1 MQETKVSYSEITL
14 PGKPCFLFQD
24 VLKRWSFQKNC
35 TGIWSFLYYWERWYF
50 FFPNIWS
57 YTLDGKWKMIFLK
70 KIHENIIFS
79 SNFLKIWSFQKGPP
93 RHIIFFVLSGK
104 MVFFFPENMIFFP
117 WAESER
123 RSFSENTWKYE
134 IFCVHVWVLQTWHH
148 APLPK
153 KSKMVLSRRNTPKGD
168 WRSRLTSWEKAPAIF
183 CTFMETFAGV
193 LMHCSPAKKNR
204 ELNI

>member
-1 MQETKVSYSEITL
+1 MIL
-14 PGKPCFLFQD
+14 L
-24 VLKRWSFQKNC
+24 VLL
-35 TGIWSFLYYWERWYF
+35 G
-50 FFPNIWS
+50 
-57 YTLDGKWKMIFLK
+57 KMIFLFPEHLILHLRRK
-70 KIHENIIFS
+70 MKDDLSQKNTRKYNIFFKLS
-79 SNFLKIWSFQKGPP
+79 EIWSFQKGPP

-134 IFCVHVWVLQTWHH
+134 IFCVHVRVLQTWHH